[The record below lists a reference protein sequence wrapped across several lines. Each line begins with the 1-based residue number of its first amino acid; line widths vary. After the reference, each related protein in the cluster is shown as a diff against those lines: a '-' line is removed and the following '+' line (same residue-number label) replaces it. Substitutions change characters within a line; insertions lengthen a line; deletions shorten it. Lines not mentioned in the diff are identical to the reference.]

1 MSECHDILVLHGIRD
16 LSNERRTSVRHLF
29 ALQRYTQHHRFVYH
43 YVEDPITDA
52 LRSIPFS
59 VIILDCTFLGWRW
72 ARPRQ
77 LFRDIRARYDD
88 WLRSHDALIMAFPQ
102 DDFDHSTYLDQ
113 WLADLGT
120 RIVYCVYRQNIDKL
134 YPRVI
139 AKNIEIIPSLAA
151 YIDEDELTEFAALR
165 KPFRERSIDVG
176 YRVRRLLPHFGR
188 LGVLKSE
195 FGRVFARHA
204 GEHLRCDISDAEK
217 DFIYGEEWLRF
228 LGDARFTLGCESGS
242 SVLDPEGEV
251 RDRVAVFIAENPAA
265 SWEEIAA
272 ASIKP
277 ENELWVFPALSPRIF
292 ESAMAGNCPIL
303 IEGDYEGLITP
314 NEHFIPV
321 KRDFSDIGEAIE
333 RLADLDG
340 AEQMAARFQDQILG
354 DPRLRYKSWV
364 ETAIE
369 PKLLANA
376 KARSDRLSDW
386 EFAFRV
392 EQHRSAIIGAKAEE
406 NNRIRE
412 TMRVTVNEVNSQ
424 REWLLGIL
432 ESERKQ
438 AAGTIEFLKN
448 RPAWRLMASQLK
460 ARMPGLA
467 EAIYPLRVHFYRL
480 RVKLGI
486 ARTERPQSLP
496 KEIPPSEKAD
506 S

>member
-1 MSECHDILVLHGIRD
+1 
-16 LSNERRTSVRHLF
+16 
-29 ALQRYTQHHRFVYH
+29 
-43 YVEDPITDA
+43 
-52 LRSIPFS
+52 
-59 VIILDCTFLGWRW
+59 
-72 ARPRQ
+72 
-77 LFRDIRARYDD
+77 
-88 WLRSHDALIMAFPQ
+88 MAFPQ
-102 DDFDHSTYLDQ
+102 DDFDHSTYLDE

-120 RIVYCVYRQNIDKL
+120 RIVFCVYRQNIDKL

-139 AKNIEIIPSLAA
+139 AKKIEIVPSLAA
-151 YIDEDELTEFAALR
+151 YIDEDELAEFAALR
-165 KPFRERSIDVG
+165 KPFGQRSIDVG

-204 GEHLRCDISDAEK
+204 GEHLRCDLSDAEK

-251 RDRVAVFIAENPAA
+251 RDRVAAFIEQNPDA
-265 SWEEIAA
+265 SWEDIAA
-272 ASIKP
+272 TCIKP
-277 ENELWVFPALSPRIF
+277 EDELWMFPALSPRIF

-303 IEGDYEGLITP
+303 IEGDYEGLIAP

-321 KRDFSDIGEAIE
+321 KRDFSDIDDAIE
-333 RLADLDG
+333 RLSDLDA
-340 AEQMAARFQDQILG
+340 AEHMAARFQNKILG

-364 ETAIE
+364 ETVIE
-369 PKLLANA
+369 PKLLADA

-392 EQHRSAIIGAKAEE
+392 EQHRSAIIGAKAGEIKRVQE
-406 NNRIRE
+406 K
-412 TMRVTVNEVNSQ
+412 MRVTVNEVNSQ

-438 AAGTIEFLKN
+438 SAGTIEYLRD
-448 RPAWRLMASQLK
+448 RPVWRIVASRLNAQ
-460 ARMPGLA
+460 MPRFA
-467 EAIYPLRVHFYRL
+467 ELIYPLRVAFYRF

-486 ARTERPQSLP
+486 ARTEPRQGLP
-496 KEIPPSEKAD
+496 NKTQPSQEAD